1 MVNLGLSRVDDAV
14 ASKHP
19 VRRPAWT
26 RAPPQKLTPR
36 CGAGA
41 LVGAPS
47 SGRRRGT
54 EAWDSLAVA
63 VEACRLGGRGGRCGV
78 SGPPGP
84 HDEWSPPPGP
94 EGALERDGRG
104 KELRLQPLFHPRD

>member
-26 RAPPQKLTPR
+26 RAPTSEADLS
-36 CGAGA
+36 GAGPWWEYFHQ
-41 LVGAPS
+41 GS
-47 SGRRRGT
+47 EEGQRRGT
-54 EAWDSLAVA
+54 LLAVA
-63 VEACRLGGRGGRCGV
+63 VEASRLGGHGGRRGV

-94 EGALERDGRG
+94 ECALERGRRG
-104 KELRLQPLFHPRD
+104 RELRLQPLFHPRD